1 MTRLLLGLVALL
13 ACGVI
18 AAGCGDDNEDNG
30 DDSPATTESAPTATT
45 DDSETDTTGDEG
57 SDTTGDVDSVDEA
70 VAQCKDNVQA
80 TASSLSEDLRGEL
93 EDLCEK
99 AASGDEQDVREATVE
114 ACKKIIE
121 ETFPEG
127 ADGRDQALEGCESAG

>member
-1 MTRLLLGLVALL
+1 MRRLLPGLAALL

-18 AAGCGDDNEDNG
+18 VAGCGDDDDDSSA

-45 DDSETDTTGDEG
+45 DAPTDTTGDI
-57 SDTTGDVDSVDEA
+57 DSVDEA
-70 VAQCKDNVQA
+70 VDACKENVQT
-80 TASSLSEDLRGEL
+80 TASQLSEELRGEL

-99 AASGDEQDVREATVE
+99 AASGDAEDVREATVD

-121 ETFPEG
+121 ETFPED
-127 ADGRDQALEGCESAG
+127 ADGRDQALESCESAG

>member
-1 MTRLLLGLVALL
+1 MRRLLLGLVALL

-18 AAGCGDDNEDNG
+18 AAGCGDDDDDNG
-30 DDSPATTESAPTATT
+30 DDSPAATETAPTATT
-45 DDSETDTTGDEG
+45 GDTDTDTTGDED

-99 AASGDEQDVREATVE
+99 AASGDEADVREATVE

-127 ADGRDQALEGCESAG
+127 AEGRDQALEGCESAG

>member
-18 AAGCGDDNEDNG
+18 AAGCGDDNDDNG

-45 DDSETDTTGDEG
+45 DDTETDTTGDEG

-70 VAQCKDNVQA
+70 VAQCKDNVQT

>member
-1 MTRLLLGLVALL
+1 MLGLAALL

-18 AAGCGDDNEDNG
+18 VAGCGDDDDDSAN
-30 DDSPATTESAPTATT
+30 DSPATTESAPTATT
-45 DDSETDTTGDEG
+45 GAPTDTTEEPT
-57 SDTTGDVDSVDEA
+57 DTTEDGDSDDAA
-70 VAQCKDNVQA
+70 VESCKENVQT
-80 TASSLSEDLRGEL
+80 TASQLSEELRGEL

-99 AASGDEQDVREATVE
+99 AASGDEDDVREATAE

-127 ADGRDQALEGCESAG
+127 TEGRDQALEGCESAAP

>member
-1 MTRLLLGLVALL
+1 MRRLLLGLAALL

-18 AAGCGDDNEDNG
+18 AAGCGDDNDDNG

-45 DDSETDTTGDEG
+45 GDTESDTTEDEG

-99 AASGDEQDVREATVE
+99 AASGDEDDVREATVE

-127 ADGRDQALEGCESAG
+127 AEGRDQALEGCESAG